1 MDLQWLVHYP
11 RGTPTWGAHLQR
23 AVNVGVRLQGVE
35 IERLMN
41 GIRRRFS
48 FDFRV
53 QNIFAE
59 KDGYL
64 VCKIWKIS
72 RVLGWKWHNR
82 IKISRTW
89 WKKIFEKIKTCDI
102 SHGGISRI
110 KNSKKDARK
119 KKNFPPAKKK
129 NFSIAFCHINCMWV
143 AFYHTEIQNESSKN
157 VENWFTNVPAL
168 KIEKSKSRH
177 SPLAHIHQWVERSH
191 GVTGGCVGS
200 LHWGR

>member
-1 MDLQWLVHYP
+1 MDLQWLVCCP
-11 RGTPTWGAHLQR
+11 RGTPTRGAHLQR

-102 SHGGISRI
+102 SHGGINRI

-119 KKNFPPAKKK
+119 KKNFLLQKKK
-129 NFSIAFCHINCMWV
+129 FPHCFLPYKLHVSSVLPYWNSKRIFKKRRKLIYKRFC
-143 AFYHTEIQNESSKN
+143 FKN
-157 VENWFTNVPAL
+157 W
-168 KIEKSKSRH
+168 KKQK
-177 SPLAHIHQWVERSH
+177 
-191 GVTGGCVGS
+191 
-200 LHWGR
+200 